1 MEEEGVASFWLM
13 IEQDTVRFI
22 MILTVVY
29 NLQPMIILLLNVYIL
44 YFEAEV
50 GDWLMKV
57 VNIYQKIRDITN
69 FIHITHTWLSL

>member
-13 IEQDTVRFI
+13 IEQDIVRFI

-29 NLQPMIILLLNVYIL
+29 NLQPMIILFLNFYIL

>member
-57 VNIYQKIRDITN
+57 VNIYQKN
-69 FIHITHTWLSL
+69 KGYY